1 MKKLL
6 SVLLASLMVIS
17 LVACAQQTA
26 PATTE
31 AAAESVET
39 AVESEAPAGPR
50 TVRVGVSIYT
60 FDDAFMTL
68 YRNELARYF
77 ESKNNDQV
85 TYEVTMQ
92 DGKND
97 QAEQTNQID
106 NFIAQG
112 YDVLILNLV
121 QSTSAATVMDKC
133 AAAGI
138 PVVFINREPSES
150 DMQSHNTGDYAG
162 KFTYVGADARQSGRF
177 QGELIADLENKGD
190 LNGDGKLQYVMIEG
204 DPENVD
210 AQYRT
215 EFSISQY
222 KEKTGN
228 EVECLDDQ
236 VGNWQRAEGQ
246 RLAANALT
254 QYGDQIEVIFCNN
267 DDMAMGAKVAIEAA
281 GRKINENIYLVGVD
295 ALAEAVEAVIAGE
308 MTGTVLNDHNGQSHA
323 AVDCAIAAANGEAL
337 ELYNWVDYVKVTPEN
352 ASQYK

>member
-6 SVLLASLMVIS
+6 SALLAMVMVLS
-17 LVACAQQTA
+17 LVACGQKAATTTA
-26 PATTE
+26 TE
-31 AAAESVET
+31 AAA
-39 AVESEAPAGPR
+39 AGAK

-68 YRNELARYF
+68 YRNELNKYF
-77 ESKNNDQV
+77 ASKSNDQV
-85 TYEVTMQ
+85 KYEVTMQ

-97 QAEQTNQID
+97 QSEQTNQID
-106 NFIAQG
+106 NFITQG

-150 DMQSHNTGDYAG
+150 DMNSHNTGNFAG

-177 QGELIADLENKGD
+177 QGELIADLPNKGD

-215 EFSISQY
+215 QFSISQY
-222 KEKTGN
+222 KEKSGLD
-228 EVECLDDQ
+228 VECLDDQ

-254 QYGDQIEVIFCNN
+254 QYGDKIEVIFCNN
-267 DDMAMGAKVAIEAA
+267 DDMAMGAKVSIEAA
-281 GRKINENIYLVGVD
+281 GRKINDNIYLVGVD
-295 ALAEAVEAVIAGE
+295 ALAEAVDAVIAGD
-308 MTGTVLNDHNGQSHA
+308 MTGTVLNDHVGQSHK
-323 AVDCAIAAANGEAL
+323 AVDCAIDAASGKSL
-337 ELYNWVDYVKVTPEN
+337 SLYNWVDYVKVTPEN